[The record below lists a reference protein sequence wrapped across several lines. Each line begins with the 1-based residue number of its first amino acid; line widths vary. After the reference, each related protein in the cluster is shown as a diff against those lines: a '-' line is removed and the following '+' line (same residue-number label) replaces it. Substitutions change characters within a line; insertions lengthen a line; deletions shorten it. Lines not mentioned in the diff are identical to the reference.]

1 METIDLKGNYA
12 FYDTEHKKLIA
23 VGGGITFGKGGN
35 PTLKLYN
42 TGFWIELK
50 QRIVAKELGVC
61 LDIAREAWS
70 DYQCRNAHWH
80 VIKHEAILRDNM
92 SLFERMSKLLFK
104 DQNIVIKVAVD
115 SIIIDPNPV
124 K

>member
-12 FYDTEHKKLIA
+12 FYDTEHKKLIP

-42 TGFWIELK
+42 SGFWNELK
-50 QRIVAKELGVC
+50 HRIVAKELGVC

-80 VIKHEAILRDNM
+80 TAKHPNIINDNAA
-92 SLFERMSKLLFK
+92 LFQRVSRLLFK
-104 DQNIVIKVAVD
+104 EQNIVIKVAVD
-115 SIIIDPNPV
+115 SIIIDPKPV

>member
-12 FYDTEHKKLIA
+12 FYDTEHKKLIP

-42 TGFWIELK
+42 SGFWHELK
-50 QRIVAKELGVC
+50 HRIIAREVGVC
-61 LDIAREAWS
+61 LDIAREAWT
-70 DYQCRNAHWH
+70 DYSCRNAHWH
-80 VIKHEAILRDNM
+80 TIKHPDIIRDHAN
-92 SLFERMSKLLFK
+92 LFERVGKLLFK
-104 DQNIVIKVAVD
+104 DQDIVIKVAVD
-115 SIIIDPNPV
+115 SIIIDPKPV